1 MSRKHAGGWEVVKLK
16 YSGPQREEEESDLS
30 EVEEDACSS
39 SESEDD
45 SVRGTLID
53 SDLEDYEGVAPQTAE
68 GDGVREGQ
76 FGVGV
81 SEEGLGEV
89 GASDTAD
96 EGKEMEVSAEGARMA
111 YFEHVGQTL
120 SRCSNFWELQ
130 ECARPRLGEVEQFS
144 IPVTFNISN

>member
-39 SESEDD
+39 SESEED
-45 SVRGTLID
+45 SVGGTLID

-76 FGVGV
+76 FGVGCRRR
-81 SEEGLGEV
+81 GLVRWG
-89 GASDTAD
+89 
-96 EGKEMEVSAEGARMA
+96 
-111 YFEHVGQTL
+111 HQTL
-120 SRCSNFWELQ
+120 QMKARGWRCLRRVQGWHILSM
-130 ECARPRLGEVEQFS
+130 LGKH
-144 IPVTFNISN
+144 